1 MIRPTSRA
9 VVASVGVVIVAAVT
23 AGLFPAN
30 WMIGL
35 ALIPMLVILILF
47 DAFLTPLRSSL
58 IWDIQTPDVLYTGT
72 TDELVL
78 SAIPQRGYVPRV
90 VEIVCDVNPKL
101 EQLSPQHLNLAE
113 GQGSELSLALV
124 PLRRGMGQI
133 ERLWLRWRG
142 PFGLVQRISMMTLD
156 RDIRIIPNIKAV
168 QNAAIEFSTK
178 DAMLGVKVDRWRGD
192 GSEFEAL
199 REFVPGHDLRNVDW
213 KQSARHRQILAKEFR
228 TERNHQVVLAFDT
241 GHLMVEPFEGLPRLD
256 HAINAGLLTALMA
269 TLSEDQVG
277 LFAFDSRV
285 RQYIKPT
292 AGKRAFSQLQL
303 ASADLEYHF
312 EETNFTLGLSS
323 LQTQLRRR
331 ALVIV
336 FTEFV
341 DSITSE
347 LMVDNFQRLSN
358 KHEVIFVTLRDP
370 YLSETVD
377 IRPWSIKDVAQS
389 VVASDLRNER
399 EIVLERLSRMGVHC
413 LEVTSA
419 EMSST
424 LISTY
429 LRLKARERI

>member
-1 MIRPTSRA
+1 MIRPTSFA
-9 VVASVGVVIVAAVT
+9 VLVSLGIVAFAAIM
-23 AGLFPAN
+23 AGFAPNN
-30 WMIGL
+30 WMI
-35 ALIPMLVILILF
+35 ALFPMPMLVVLILF

-58 IWDIQTPDVLYTGT
+58 VWTIDAPDTLYTGT
-72 TDELVL
+72 SDQAMLKAT
-78 SAIPQRGYVPRV
+78 PQRGYVPARV
-90 VEIVCDVNPKL
+90 ELICDLNEKIEPIPPQKLSIRPGHEVE
-101 EQLSPQHLNLAE
+101 LA
-113 GQGSELSLALV
+113 LPLV
-124 PLRRGMGQI
+124 PLRRGVGQI
-133 ERLWLRWRG
+133 ERLWLRWSG
-142 PFGLVQRISMMTLD
+142 PLGLVRRITMMPWEE
-156 RDIRIIPNIKAV
+156 DIRIIPNIKAV
-168 QNAAIEFSTK
+168 REAAIEFSTK

-192 GSEFEAL
+192 GSEIETL

-241 GHLMVEPFEGLPRLD
+241 GHLMAEPFEGMPRLD

-269 TLSEDQVG
+269 AMSEDQVG
-277 LFAFDSRV
+277 LFAFDAKV
-285 RQYIKPT
+285 RHFIKPT
-292 AGKRAFSQLQL
+292 PGKRAFSRLQL

-312 EETNFTLGLSS
+312 EETNFTLGLST
-323 LQTQLRRR
+323 LQTHLRRR

-347 LMVDNFQRLSN
+347 LMIDNLHRLSN
-358 KHEVIFVTLRDP
+358 KHEVMFVTLRDP
-370 YLSETVD
+370 YLAETADTKPKATSD
-377 IRPWSIKDVAQS
+377 IARS

-399 EIVLERLSRMGVHC
+399 EIVLERLARMGIHC

-429 LRLKARERI
+429 LRIKARERI